1 MPNRNPT
8 FAEFQPAVMAPHRR
22 ASVVDNVN
30 SEQWLVDIMD
40 RFPDLASAMH
50 TLQSL
55 RKVSL
60 MERRRHSIAFSAL
73 GGSGSGWPILNFFV
87 LWGGGSCGQVTR
99 QHGRLPVALATVMP
113 AVPF

>member
-1 MPNRNPT
+1 
-8 FAEFQPAVMAPHRR
+8 MAPHRR

-73 GGSGSGWPILNFFV
+73 GGSGSGWAFFFDFFWCGGEGRV
-87 LWGGGSCGQVTR
+87 WGSHPSTRAITRRTRHSCDNVVFFFPLW
-99 QHGRLPVALATVMP
+99 
-113 AVPF
+113 